1 MADTDGYVEKLLVTD
16 PLRQPV
22 LRAAIAAL
30 DLPGESRG
38 LDAGCGIGL
47 QIPPLAEAVAPGG
60 HVTGLDVRPE
70 FLTRTERLAEKM
82 GLAER
87 VAFRKGDINHLP
99 FDDGAFDWLWSASAA
114 GYPAHEPTGLLR
126 ELARVVRP
134 GGTVAILV
142 YTSQSLLP
150 GYPRLE
156 ARLNATTAGIAPFTR
171 SMRPETHWQ
180 RALGWFRGAGMEEV
194 RARTFVGEAQA
205 PLSDELRAAL
215 LALIDMRWQGAQ
227 AELGGEEWAEYQ
239 RLCQPES
246 PDFLPYR
253 PDYYAFF
260 TETLFSGEVAT

>member
-1 MADTDGYVEKLLVTD
+1 V
-16 PLRQPV
+16 
-22 LRAAIAAL
+22 
-30 DLPGESRG
+30 RG
-38 LDAGCGIGL
+38 VGL
-47 QIPPLAEAVAPGG
+47 QIPLLAEAVGPGG

-70 FLTRTERLAEKM
+70 FLTRAERLAKRM
-82 GLAER
+82 GLTER
-87 VAFRKGDINHLP
+87 VAFREGDINHLP
-99 FDDGAFDWLWSASAA
+99 FDDGTFGWLWSASAA

-142 YTSQSLLP
+142 HTSQSLLP

-156 ARLNATTAGIAPFTR
+156 ARLNATAAGIAPFTR
-171 SMRPETHWQ
+171 GMRPETHWQ
-180 RALGWFRGAGMEEV
+180 RALGWFFDAGLEET

-215 LALIDMRWQGAQ
+215 VALIDMRWEGAQ
-227 AELGGEEWAEYQ
+227 AELGDEEWAEYQ

-246 PDFLPYR
+246 PDFLLDR

-260 TETLFSGEVAT
+260 TEHCSWARSGVRPATRFSRGGFSRAYQSRASDQEGY

>member
-1 MADTDGYVEKLLVTD
+1 MADTNGYVEKLLVTD
-16 PLRQPV
+16 PLREPV

-30 DLPGESRG
+30 DLPEDSRG
-38 LDAGCGIGL
+38 LDAACGIGL
-47 QIPPLAEAVAPGG
+47 QIPLLTEAVTPGG

-70 FLTRTERLAEKM
+70 FLARAERLAERV
-82 GLAER
+82 GLTER
-87 VAFRKGDINHLP
+87 VAFRQGDINHLP
-99 FDDGAFDWLWSASAA
+99 FDDGTFDWLWSASAA
-114 GYPAHEPTGLLR
+114 GYPALEPTRLLR

-156 ARLNATTAGIAPFTR
+156 ARLNATAAGIAPFTR

-180 RALGWFRGAGMEEV
+180 RALGWFRSAGLEEV
-194 RARTFVGEAQA
+194 RVRTFVGQAQA
-205 PLSDELRAAL
+205 PLSAELRAAL
-215 LALIDMRWQGAQ
+215 VALIDMRWEGAQ
-227 AELGGEEWAEYQ
+227 AELPDQEWAEFQ

-246 PDFLPYR
+246 PDFLLDR

-260 TETLFSGEVAT
+260 TETLFSGQVAM